1 MLINPE
7 TKKMSH
13 IKLAVLA
20 FPGSYQ
26 LGMTVF
32 SDRDVEHV
40 ISFDSIAKN
49 QDPERAFEQIDIFFW
64 IFYEFLFNTD
74 EPVTV
79 TEAFH

>member
-1 MLINPE
+1 
-7 TKKMSH
+7 
-13 IKLAVLA
+13 
-20 FPGSYQ
+20 
-26 LGMTVF
+26 MTVF